1 MTGDKVFK
9 TQKGFVMIDILNKV
23 KALDERKFVLN
34 IFSDTSDEDD
44 YLINL
49 NAQYLNTSLLND
61 EEQKVLYEYI
71 KEHEP
76 INEMS
81 KTGYVLSIDGEW
93 QSYESIVRELDSI
106 FNSEETVK
114 KNCDEL
120 NKNL

>member
-1 MTGDKVFK
+1 
-9 TQKGFVMIDILNKV
+9 MIDILNKV
-23 KALDERKFVLN
+23 KALDGEKFVLN
-34 IFSDTSDEDD
+34 IFNDTADEDA

-71 KEHEP
+71 KEYEP

-93 QSYESIVRELDSI
+93 LSYESIVRELNNI
-106 FNSEETVK
+106 FK
-114 KNCDEL
+114 GK
-120 NKNL
+120 

>member
-1 MTGDKVFK
+1 
-9 TQKGFVMIDILNKV
+9 MIEILNKV
-23 KALDERKFVLN
+23 RALDGRKFVLN

-71 KEHEP
+71 KEHDP

-81 KTGYVLSIDGEW
+81 KVGYVLSIDGEW

-106 FNSEETVK
+106 FNSEEAAKRV
-114 KNCDEL
+114 CDEL
-120 NKNL
+120 NKEL

>member
-1 MTGDKVFK
+1 
-9 TQKGFVMIDILNKV
+9 MIDILNKV

-34 IFSDTSDEDD
+34 IFSDTVEEDD

-49 NAQYLNTSLLND
+49 NAQYMITSLLNKD
-61 EEQKVLYEYI
+61 EQKMLSEYI

-81 KTGYVLSIDGEW
+81 KVGYVLSIDGEW
-93 QSYESIVRELDSI
+93 QSYESIIRELDSI

-114 KNCDEL
+114 KICDEL
-120 NKNL
+120 NKSL